1 MTDLDEMIEKNQKT
15 EPKHGTQNARRKR
28 RND

>member
-1 MTDLDEMIEKNQKT
+1 MTNLDEMIEKIKKT
-15 EPKHGTQNARRKR
+15 EPKHGTQNVRRIR